1 LTGNADSVAEMAMLR
16 VLALMR
22 RLDEARAALR
32 ERRWGQPV
40 GRSLVGSTVLVVGL
54 GAAGTA
60 IVNRLRPFG
69 ARITAVR
76 AHPERGPIEGVAE
89 VFGPGQLTR
98 AVADADVIIC
108 CASLQEASQNLFDAA
123 VFEAARPGSVFVN
136 VARGGLLDEEAL
148 LRALN
153 SGRLAGAGLDVL
165 VPNPPTPARLSW
177 PIAPRSATRLAIR
190 NGRAPREQPPHRPHT
205 ERATALTVL
214 NMGARKCAVTER
226 QRI

>member
-165 VPNPPTPARLSW
+165 VTEPAD
-177 PIAPRSATRLAIR
+177 PRSPLVAHRPEVGDAPSNPQRSRPSRTASPPAPYRAR
-190 NGRAPREQPPHRPHT
+190 NG
-205 ERATALTVL
+205 LD
-214 NMGARKCAVTER
+214 GAQHGR
-226 QRI
+226 